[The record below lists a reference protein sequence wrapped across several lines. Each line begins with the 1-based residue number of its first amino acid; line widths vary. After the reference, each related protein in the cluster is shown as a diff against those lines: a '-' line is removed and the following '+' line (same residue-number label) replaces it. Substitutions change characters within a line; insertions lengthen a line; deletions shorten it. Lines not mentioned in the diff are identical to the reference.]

1 MAREEV
7 GRLLVL
13 LDEAIHGARRSRRE
27 IERTMGMGQGY
38 LNSLFRGR
46 IELKVWHVFAL
57 AEVLGADPLILFARA
72 AQPAPPAPAD
82 DLPAEPLP
90 PISREEVEEIVRR
103 TLRQELA
110 RMGGKDQKDLTG
122 C

>member
-13 LDEAIHGARRSRRE
+13 LDEAIHDARLSRRE
-27 IERTMGMGQGY
+27 IERELGFGQSY
-38 LNSLFRGR
+38 LNSLLRGR

-57 AEVLGADPLILFARA
+57 AEFLGLDPLVLFARA
-72 AQPAPPAPAD
+72 ARPGPPDTAAEPPAK
-82 DLPAEPLP
+82 PLP
-90 PISREEVEEIVRR
+90 PMTREEVEEIVRR

-110 RMGGKDQKDLTG
+110 RMGGRDKRT
-122 C
+122 